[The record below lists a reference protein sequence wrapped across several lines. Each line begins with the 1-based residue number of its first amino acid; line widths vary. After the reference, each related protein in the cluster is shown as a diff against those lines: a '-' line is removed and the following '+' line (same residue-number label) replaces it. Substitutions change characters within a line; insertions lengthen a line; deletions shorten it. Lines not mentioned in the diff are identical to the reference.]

1 MRLVLVV
8 LIALLSSRATAAADC
23 TPADPKTIAEAE
35 KAADD
40 ADFKAQQAESI
51 AVRSGNSGAQARATQ
66 ARAAATSAR
75 QHADALQCKATEAP
89 ATKPVLPLRGY

>member
-1 MRLVLVV
+1 MRLVLAV
-8 LIALLSSRATAAADC
+8 LIALLSSHAPAADC

-35 KAADD
+35 RAASD
-40 ADFKAQQAESI
+40 ADFKAQQAESV

-75 QHADALQCKATEAP
+75 QHADALQCKATKTP
-89 ATKPVLPLRGY
+89 AENPPALPSRGY